1 MPSTKR
7 KGQMEIMGLAI
18 IVILV
23 ALGLM
28 FAVQWM
34 LQAPATKQV
43 QRAKESV
50 LAANFLNTMLGT
62 TTECNKRTI
71 RDLLMDCALTQGAT
85 KCGGATAC
93 EYADGIMQRLFRD
106 TFEEWNLQ
114 YHFTM
119 QGASSVAEMEFGD
132 TCTGELEKKVHPLPV
147 KPGFEISLTLEICR

>member
-1 MPSTKR
+1 MPATKR

-34 LQAPATKQV
+34 LQQPSTKQV
-43 QRAKESV
+43 QRAKEAT

-62 TTECNKRTI
+62 TTECNKRTM
-71 RDLLMDCALTQGAT
+71 RELLMDCALTRGAT
-85 KCGGATAC
+85 RCGGASAC
-93 EYADGIMQRLFRD
+93 EYAEGILAQLFRD
-106 TFEEWNLQ
+106 TFEEWSLR

-119 QGASSVAEMEFGD
+119 QGASSVAEMEFGEP
-132 TCTGELEKKVHPLPV
+132 CAGELEKKVHPLPV
-147 KPGFEISLTLEICR
+147 KPGFEILLSLEICR